1 MNRIK
6 TFVSSI
12 LIEDLAKSRVTYI
25 LKEEQMDGESAWLW

>member
-12 LIEDLAKSRVTYI
+12 LIEDLAKSRITDI
-25 LKEEQMDGESAWLW
+25 LKEEQINRESAWLW